1 MKVIVIG
8 AGPAGCAAA
17 YTASKHG
24 NDVRLFEAADS
35 VGGRT
40 RQLRRDG
47 FNLGIGAL
55 FLMGGIYPRTMALL
69 KEMDRYKRL
78 VPWKGTAELADKDGR
93 RYPVR
98 FDSIASFLGLP
109 VLNLRDKIRVIT
121 EGLKLFF
128 SPGPKNPFNGAE
140 LARFDKGENLEDWS
154 RKHLGDQA
162 YEYIM
167 RPIMDFLYA
176 VPLRELSTPFPKA
189 IIQQAYKLGLS
200 VPPEG
205 IGQVSEWL
213 IESVPREQIHLSCP
227 VDRLER
233 EGDKW
238 QVFANGNAYEADG
251 IVIATEAFT
260 AATLLQA
267 FINEDAIRRLMSTP
281 YTEYAHVAIA
291 YKQNPWPDYPVDM
304 VLPVGVGEARNVGAM
319 VLHGRRSPN
328 SVPEGG
334 QAVGVYFNTP
344 PLARMTDKDIE
355 HEALRQ
361 VNAAFGEAPPPS
373 FVQLFRYDNGLTI
386 AKPGH
391 YDQLDKVHDLLP
403 ENISLAGDYF
413 AQAGIEAA
421 VYSGER
427 AALEL
432 AGSS

>member
-8 AGPAGCAAA
+8 GGPAGCAAA
-17 YTASKHG
+17 YTARKAGS
-24 NDVRLFEAADS
+24 DVRLFEAADT

-69 KEMDRYKRL
+69 KEMDRYAQL
-78 VPWKGTAELADKDGR
+78 VPWKGTAELADEDDK

-109 VLNLRDKIRVIT
+109 VLSFRDKLRVIV
-121 EGLKLFF
+121 EGIKLFL
-128 SPGPKNPFNGAE
+128 SPGPKNPFSGTE
-140 LARFDKGENLEDWS
+140 LAQFDRGENLEDWS
-154 RKHLGDQA
+154 REHLGEQA

-189 IIQQAYKLGLS
+189 IIQQAHKLGLS

-213 IESVPREQIHLSCP
+213 IESVPNDQLHLSCP
-227 VDRLER
+227 VERLEQVD
-233 EGDKW
+233 GTWK
-238 QVFANGNAYEADG
+238 VFADGQVYEAEG
-251 IVIATEAFT
+251 LVIATEAFT
-260 AATLLQA
+260 AARLLQG
-267 FINEDAIRRLMSTP
+267 FINEDASGRLMSTP
-281 YTEYAHVAIA
+281 YTEYAHVVFA
-291 YKQNPWPDYPVDM
+291 YRENPWPDYPVDM
-304 VLPVGVGEARNVGAM
+304 VLPVGIGGVRNVGAM

-344 PLARMTDKDIE
+344 PLENMSDEEIE
-355 HEALRQ
+355 QEALKQ
-361 VNAAFGEAPPPS
+361 VTAAFGEAPAPS

-386 AKPGH
+386 ARPGH
-391 YDQLDKVHDLLP
+391 YEQLDHVHQLLP
-403 ENISLAGDYF
+403 ENVRLAGDYF
-413 AQAGIEAA
+413 SQAGVEAA

-432 AGSS
+432 TQSR

>member
-1 MKVIVIG
+1 VKVIVIG
-8 AGPAGCAAA
+8 GGPGGCAAA
-17 YTASKHG
+17 YTAGKHG
-24 NDVRLFEAADS
+24 SDVRLFEAADR

-69 KEMDRYKRL
+69 KEMDRYKQL
-78 VPWKGTAELADKDGR
+78 VPWKGTAELADDDDR

-98 FDSIASFLGLP
+98 FDSIVSFLGLP
-109 VLNLRDKIRVIT
+109 VLDFRDKMRIVY
-121 EGLKLFF
+121 EGFKLFL
-128 SPGPKNPFNGAE
+128 SPGPKNPFNGTE
-140 LARFDKGENLEDWS
+140 LALFDRGENLEDWS
-154 RKHLGDQA
+154 REHLGHTA

-189 IIQQAYKLGLS
+189 IIQQAHKLALS

-213 IESVPREQIHLSCP
+213 IESIPKNQIHLSCT
-227 VDRLER
+227 VERLEQVNGR
-233 EGDKW
+233 W
-238 QVFANGNAYEADG
+238 QVFANGQAYEADG

-260 AATLLQA
+260 AAKLLQE
-267 FINEDAIRRLMSTP
+267 FISEDTRRRLMDTP
-281 YTEYAHVAIA
+281 YTEYAHVVIA
-291 YKQNPWPDYPVDM
+291 YKENPWPDYPVDM
-304 VLPVGVGEARNVGAM
+304 VLPVGVGGVRNVGAL

-344 PLARMTDKDIE
+344 PIADMSDKDIE
-355 HEALRQ
+355 NEALKE
-361 VNAAFGEAPPPS
+361 VTAAFGKAPAPS

-391 YDQLDKVHDLLP
+391 YKRLDKVHSLLP
-403 ENISLAGDYF
+403 ANIRLAGDYF
-413 AQAGIEAA
+413 SQAGVEAA

-427 AALEL
+427 AALDL
-432 AGSS
+432 TGL